1 MFMHEARADVMTR
14 VPAQFA
20 ALIQSER
27 PKWERV
33 VKSSGATVD

>member
-1 MFMHEARADVMTR
+1 MTLM
-14 VPAQFA
+14 PAQFA
-20 ALIQSER
+20 ALIQSEL